1 MIKGLRLA
9 VVISTVAM
17 GCGGGSS
24 SGFSTSVPGSTP
36 LNKLSAADATKL
48 CMDTEA
54 YEQAQLTTELSSKD
68 FECRAGGLAAA
79 AFGADSTSTN
89 ATVQKACQ
97 DFYTLCLKTP
107 LDGGAS
113 DVDAGTSS
121 SDCTNAQQQ
130 VSSCTATVSQL
141 SACVSEMTSAI
152 QSAFPPCNQLTLTNV
167 SAFTSDAG
175 TDPTSSGPACTTLDT
190 ACPGLLSDTS
200 MTSSMLTATKSGRA
214 R

>member
-1 MIKGLRLA
+1 MIKGLGLA
-9 VVISTVAM
+9 VVISTVAI
-17 GCGGGSS
+17 GCGGGGG

-48 CMDTEA
+48 CMDTAA
-54 YEQAQLTTELSSKD
+54 YEQAQFTTDFSNKD

-79 AFGADSTSTN
+79 SASADSTSTN

-97 DFYTLCLKTP
+97 DFYTLCLNTP
-107 LDGGAS
+107 LDGGAL

-130 VSSCTATVSQL
+130 VSSCSATVMQL
-141 SACVSEMTSAI
+141 SACVTEMSSEI
-152 QSAFPPCNQLTLTNV
+152 QSAFPPCNQLTLANI

-175 TDPTSSGPACTTLDT
+175 TDLTASGPACTTLDT
-190 ACPGLLSDTS
+190 ACPGILGDTS
-200 MTSSMLTATKSGRA
+200 MTSSMLTAMKSGRA